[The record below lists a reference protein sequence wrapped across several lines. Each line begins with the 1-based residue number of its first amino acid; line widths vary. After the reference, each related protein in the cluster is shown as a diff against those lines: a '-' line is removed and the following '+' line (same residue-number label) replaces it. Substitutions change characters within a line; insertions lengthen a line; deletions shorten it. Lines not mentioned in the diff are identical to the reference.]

1 METFLSAVLGEL
13 ISRSINFIIN
23 KWSTQLKLNMEES
36 LQRAL
41 LRAQVIIEEAMG
53 RQISNQAMIQQLGM
67 LIGTMHQ
74 GYYELDTFR
83 YQRDY
88 AEDGKGEAV

>member
-23 KWSTQLKLNMEES
+23 KWSKPLTLNMEEI

-41 LRAQVIIEEAMG
+41 LRVKVINEEAMG
-53 RQISNQAMIQQLGM
+53 RHITNQAMIQQLGM
-67 LIGTMHQ
+67 LRDATHQ
-74 GYYELDTFR
+74 AYYALDAFR
-83 YQRDY
+83 Y
-88 AEDGKGEAV
+88 